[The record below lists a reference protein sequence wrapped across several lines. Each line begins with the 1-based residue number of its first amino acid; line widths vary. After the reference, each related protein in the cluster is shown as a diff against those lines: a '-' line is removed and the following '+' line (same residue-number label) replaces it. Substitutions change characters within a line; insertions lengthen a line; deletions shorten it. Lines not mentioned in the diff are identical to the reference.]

1 MWDIVSHFLRRVQCF
16 GLRKGQKE
24 SFAAWS
30 LTISIDPNRLVRLMG
45 HGSKKMV
52 YEVYGDYVEG
62 LENDRY
68 QILNYFGQDFLDPK
82 HNRHPLSQR
91 EWRKSGESRHL
102 RLVK

>member
-1 MWDIVSHFLRRVQCF
+1 M
-16 GLRKGQKE
+16 
-24 SFAAWS
+24 A
-30 LTISIDPNRLVRLMG
+30 
-45 HGSKKMV
+45 

-82 HNRHPLSQR
+82 QNRHPLSQER
-91 EWRKSGESRHL
+91 EWRKSDESRHL